1 MANRGG
7 FLGYLFRYPVGPRQ
21 NSRAKTHSVA
31 FVCYPAAA
39 PLTELPG
46 ESQVKI
52 LSISLDPE
60 LLQLRRAALEAAGH
74 DIVNVDSEKE
84 ALKAVQ
90 APETFDAVL
99 LCHRFPDAVAR
110 QTVRLLRQSH
120 PETRVIYISHLY
132 GEWPEVEADRYIVGA
147 DGAEALVRVLQA
159 VHA

>member
-1 MANRGG
+1 MR
-7 FLGYLFRYPVGPRQ
+7 R
-21 NSRAKTHSVA
+21 SSVILRLRR
-31 FVCYPAAA
+31 F
-39 PLTELPG
+39 EIFPG
-46 ESQVKI
+46 ESQMKI

-74 DIVNVDSEKE
+74 EIVNVDSEKE
-84 ALKAVQ
+84 ALQTVQ
-90 APETFDAVL
+90 APDSFDAVL

-120 PETRVIYISHLY
+120 PDTRVIYIAHLY

>member
-1 MANRGG
+1 MANKTG
-7 FLGYLFRYPVGPRQ
+7 FWVSLSAPGAVLGRTAERKLTRRR
-21 NSRAKTHSVA
+21 SSVILRLRR
-31 FVCYPAAA
+31 F
-39 PLTELPG
+39 EIFPG
-46 ESQVKI
+46 ESQMKI

-74 DIVNVDSEKE
+74 EIVNVDSEKE
-84 ALKAVQ
+84 ALQTVQ
-90 APETFDAVL
+90 APDSFDAVL

-120 PETRVIYISHLY
+120 PDTRVIYIAHLY